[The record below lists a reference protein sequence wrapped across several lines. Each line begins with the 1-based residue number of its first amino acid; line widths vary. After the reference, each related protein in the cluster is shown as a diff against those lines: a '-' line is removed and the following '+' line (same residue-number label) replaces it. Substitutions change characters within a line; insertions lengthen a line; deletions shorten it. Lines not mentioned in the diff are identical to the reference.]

1 MPSGKTLM
9 SKKVIRLLLLLV
21 GIAAAVIGYR
31 QVPGQRIAPA
41 ADPVVPVD
49 MQAAQR
55 RDLPIWLEA
64 IGTVQPLSTVN
75 VKVRVDGQLQQV
87 PFVEGQTVKAGD
99 LLAVIDPRP
108 YEALLAQAVAA
119 KAKDE
124 AQLES
129 TRVELDRAEQL
140 AAALAGSKQTADTFR
155 AQFAA
160 LKATVQADAAAVDSA
175 RLQLSFTRVTAPISG
190 RTGQRLAY
198 AGSIVHASDANG
210 IVTVTQ
216 MNPISIVFALPQD
229 NLMDISHQ
237 SKSQSLQVVAMT
249 RDGAREIAKGTL
261 VFTDNQVSAATGQVQ
276 FKANFDNSEGS
287 LWPGQLV
294 AVRVLLRTQANV
306 VTVPATAV
314 QQGQNGSFVYVVRS
328 DHSVEAR
335 NVDAGPVVDGLQW
348 IRKGI
353 SEGEMAVTQG
363 QYRIAPGV
371 KVSQIPATG
380 RP

>member
-1 MPSGKTLM
+1 
-9 SKKVIRLLLLLV
+9 
-21 GIAAAVIGYR
+21 
-31 QVPGQRIAPA
+31 
-41 ADPVVPVD
+41 
-49 MQAAQR
+49 
-55 RDLPIWLEA
+55 
-64 IGTVQPLSTVN
+64 
-75 VKVRVDGQLQQV
+75 
-87 PFVEGQTVKAGD
+87 
-99 LLAVIDPRP
+99 
-108 YEALLAQAVAA
+108 
-119 KAKDE
+119 
-124 AQLES
+124 
-129 TRVELDRAEQL
+129 
-140 AAALAGSKQTADTFR
+140 
-155 AQFAA
+155 
-160 LKATVQADAAAVDSA
+160 
-175 RLQLSFTRVTAPISG
+175 
-190 RTGQRLAY
+190 
-198 AGSIVHASDANG
+198 
-210 IVTVTQ
+210 
-216 MNPISIVFALPQD
+216 
-229 NLMDISHQ
+229 
-237 SKSQSLQVVAMT
+237 MT